1 LTDDPIEIPIEDW
14 IDLHSFLP
22 AEVAAVVEEYLTQA
36 RQKGFRQVRI
46 IHGRGIGV
54 QREMVRAILSRHAEV
69 IGFTDAPDRGATVVQ
84 LKHSP

>member
-1 LTDDPIEIPIEDW
+1 MTDDPIEIPIEDW

-54 QREMVRAILSRHAEV
+54 QREMVRAILSRHPEV
-69 IGFTDAPDRGATVVQ
+69 IAFTDALDRGATVVQ
-84 LKHSP
+84 LKYSP